1 MSDLIRS
8 IVKYTLLIIIAYTAF
23 SLMFSN
29 RVTNQYFSVVLS
41 DGWAV
46 GTPITDKDNVVSG
59 SFINKRTKTTVT
71 LKIQPSGINAEL
83 DNLGETLSDL
93 TNQIFNSDLDKSKL
107 IQAEGYKY
115 STYKDSEGAGIV
127 LKTTDNKTQAVI
139 NVYGPAHADGVDFVN
154 TFFNKNEAL
163 FPHFV
168 DPSVPENSFNYILWI
183 RTFKTWIHA
192 YLSPS
197 NWF

>member
-1 MSDLIRS
+1 
-8 IVKYTLLIIIAYTAF
+8 
-23 SLMFSN
+23 MFSN